1 MALFPGSSSSQTWL
15 LFSRWV
21 LSPSEPQQEE
31 PGHVHFR
38 AVPGRTQRL
47 LQGRV
52 CRLRASSVGGPHE
65 GSWLE
70 GVGEQA
76 VSCVT
81 LNSHQHTRW
90 AGPAQFPEQPS
101 EAWAVRLGVTCMG
114 VGRLGAFAWEA

>member
-1 MALFPGSSSSQTWL
+1 M
-15 LFSRWV
+15 
-21 LSPSEPQQEE
+21 
-31 PGHVHFR
+31 HFR
-38 AVPGRTQRL
+38 AVPRWTQRL
-47 LQGRV
+47 LQERV
-52 CRLRASSVGGPHE
+52 CHLRASSVGGPRE

-76 VSCVT
+76 VSCVA

-90 AGPAQFPEQPS
+90 AGLAQVPEQPS